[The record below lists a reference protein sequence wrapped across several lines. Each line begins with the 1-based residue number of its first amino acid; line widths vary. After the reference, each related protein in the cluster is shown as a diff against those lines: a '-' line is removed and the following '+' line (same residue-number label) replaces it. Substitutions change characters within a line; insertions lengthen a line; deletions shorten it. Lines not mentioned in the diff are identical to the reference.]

1 MILATLALLQEHG
14 PAAGE
19 GGLPAP
25 FRLEPGLMVWTWAV
39 FLTLLFLLW
48 KYAWP
53 SIVRLTEEREKKI
66 AQQLAE
72 AERANKDAQAAL
84 EEHKQMLA
92 GAKGEAQALINEA
105 KSVAQKERE
114 QLLEKARQEQEQV
127 LERARREIQ
136 AERER
141 AIAELRREAV
151 DLSLAAAS
159 KLIQQR
165 LDRESDRK
173 LVEQFIDTLGK
184 EGE

>member
-1 MILATLALLQEHG
+1 MLATLALLQEHG
-14 PAAGE
+14 PAAAD

-25 FRLEPGLMVWTWAV
+25 FRVEPGLMVWTWAV

-84 EEHKQMLA
+84 EEHRQVLA
-92 GAKGEAQALINEA
+92 GTKAEAHELINEA

-127 LERARREIQ
+127 LERAKREIQ
-136 AERER
+136 AERQR
-141 AIAELRREAV
+141 AVDQLRRDAV
-151 DLSLAAAS
+151 DLSLAVAS
-159 KLIQQR
+159 KLIQER
-165 LDRESDRK
+165 LDSKADRR